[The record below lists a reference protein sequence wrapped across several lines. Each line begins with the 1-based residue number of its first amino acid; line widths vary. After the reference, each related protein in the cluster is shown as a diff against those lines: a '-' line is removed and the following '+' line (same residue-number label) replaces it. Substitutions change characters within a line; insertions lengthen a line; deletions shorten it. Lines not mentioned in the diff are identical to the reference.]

1 MLLIKRISM
10 RNFMSFGNAP
20 QNVDLSGTD
29 ISLVLGQNND
39 AVIEGGD
46 NVGRRN
52 GVGKSAIIQGL
63 VFGLYGKSIANE
75 IKIPNL
81 INKSN
86 GKNCEVTV
94 EFSKDGV
101 DYIVQ
106 RGRSPTYFNFITVGE
121 DKVQE
126 DESRGEKK
134 DTQEDLIEILGIS
147 QMLFEHI
154 VVLNANVEPFLS
166 LSQQK
171 QRDMIEELLG
181 ITQLTEKAELLKD
194 MLKETRRLAD
204 QEKFKIETL
213 TASNK
218 RIEQSIETLQEQA
231 NKFESDKNARISS
244 IQADLQSYD
253 GLDFDNL
260 YALAEQQTVALTH
273 NLNHARLQNTVN
285 DLAQKYEQYEQQLL
299 SNKKLI
305 ENQIQKLSVIDIDSE
320 LKNHEELELWN
331 QLDAI
336 LKDTLNTKRFKE
348 QRLNTLNSTLSR
360 NIDLV
365 QAEQAKLSTVEDSKC
380 PLCDSKLEHDEKHSS
395 MKSQIQATI
404 DNLMTEISSLEQETT
419 ALYQEIADLEIFE
432 MPPKPS
438 TIYSSSSEAKL
449 HEHKLEEL
457 KKQLETEHINI
468 YNDALLASYAELD
481 SFVLMEVPDTINSTQ
496 VKELELNKQ
505 SLTQQLERE
514 LNSKN
519 TFFDQIETLRTTSL
533 QPVDYTEYNDLDKL
547 GNHQDFMV
555 KLLLNKDSYVRK
567 RIIEQNISFLNSRLE
582 YYIEMCGSEHSVKF
596 MNDLSVEIMKG
607 GQSYDYK
614 QLSRGERT
622 RVNIAL
628 SVAFRDT
635 YESLYQNINLIM
647 IDEMI
652 DVGLDS
658 SGVMRVWSIF
668 QDQAAVRQK
677 NVFVISHRDELLH
690 KTDNILKIVKDA
702 GFSSIEYSS
711 IDDIY

>member
-10 RNFMSFGNAP
+10 RNFFSFGNAP
-20 QNVDLSGTD
+20 QVVDFDSTD
-29 ISLVLGQNND
+29 IALVLGQNND

-46 NVGRRN
+46 NAGRRN

-63 VFGLYGKSIANE
+63 VFGLYGKSIGND

-81 INKSN
+81 VNKTN
-86 GKNCEVTV
+86 TKNCEVIV
-94 EFSKDGV
+94 EFNKDGV
-101 DYIVQ
+101 DYRVE
-106 RGRSPTYFNFITVGE
+106 RGRSPTYFNFITVGSN
-121 DKVQE
+121 KSE

-134 DTQEDLIEILGIS
+134 DTQEDLSEILGIS

-218 RIEQSIETLQEQA
+218 RIEQSIDSLQQQA
-231 NKFESDKNARISS
+231 NKFESDKNQRVEK
-244 IQADLQSYD
+244 LQSELSNYD
-253 GLDFDNL
+253 GIDFEGL
-260 YALAEQQTVALTH
+260 YTLADQKEAALAH
-273 NLNHARLQNTVN
+273 NLKKAGLDMSVN
-285 DLAQKYEQYEQQLL
+285 DLAGKYTAYESQLIQKKDIT
-299 SNKKLI
+299 SKLI
-305 ENQIQKLSVIDIDSE
+305 QNLSTIDITEE
-320 LKNHEELELWN
+320 LKRHDELQAWL
-331 QLDAI
+331 QLDSI
-336 LKDTLNTKRFKE
+336 LKDTLTNKRFKD
-348 QRLNTLNSTLSR
+348 QRLSTLKVSLSR
-360 NIDLV
+360 SIEALESEV
-365 QAEQAKLSTVEDSKC
+365 SKLQTVEDSKC
-380 PLCDSKLEHDEKHSS
+380 PLCESKLEHDAKHSS
-395 MKSQIQATI
+395 MKEQIRSSI
-404 DNLMTEISSLEQETT
+404 DKITQDITT
-419 ALYQEIADLEIFE
+419 FEQEIATISQEISEMEIFD
-432 MPPKPS
+432 MPPKP
-438 TIYSSSSEAKL
+438 TTVYPTVSEAKL

-457 KKQLETEHINI
+457 QKQLDEEPVNI
-468 YNDALLASYAELD
+468 YNDALLSAYDELNA
-481 SFVLMEVPDTINSTQ
+481 FVLMEVPETFNKTE

-514 LNSKN
+514 LSTKN
-519 TFFDQIETLRTTSL
+519 TFFDQIETLRSTSL
-533 QPVDYTEYNDLDKL
+533 QPVDYNEYNELDKL

-567 RIIEQNISFLNSRLE
+567 RIIEQNISFLNSRLQS
-582 YYIEMCGSEHSVKF
+582 YIDMCGSEHSVKF

-607 GQSYDYK
+607 GQSYDFK

-668 QDQAAVRQK
+668 QDQSAVRQK

-690 KTDNILKIVKDA
+690 KTDNILKIVKED
-702 GFSSIEYSS
+702 GFSSIEHSS